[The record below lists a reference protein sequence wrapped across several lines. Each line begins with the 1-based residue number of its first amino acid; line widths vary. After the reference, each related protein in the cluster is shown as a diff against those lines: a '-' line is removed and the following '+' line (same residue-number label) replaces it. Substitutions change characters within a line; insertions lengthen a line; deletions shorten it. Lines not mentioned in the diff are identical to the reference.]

1 MRKLVF
7 LCGLPRSGT
16 TLLAN
21 LLSQNPAIY
30 ATASSG
36 LMDTLRV
43 IRDVCDSN
51 PFYKAMD
58 HDECEARKRDLLRGA
73 IQGYFAHAEGKVC
86 FDKSRGWPTM
96 FEMASWLVG
105 GRENVKAV
113 VCVRDMRGVLAS
125 FEKLY
130 RATVKTSS
138 TPQERKAYIEQR
150 TALGRALF
158 IMKPEEPLG
167 YAMDVI
173 RDAVT
178 RGWRDNMLFVEYD
191 VLCRDPMGTMDKIY
205 QFIGEERF
213 QHDPSHVEQVTREDD
228 SVYSFVGLHDIRP
241 EIKLQEPQWPLVYD
255 GAVMNTPFWAR
266 VTEGARFWEHME

>member
-1 MRKLVF
+1 MRKLCF
-7 LCGLPRSGT
+7 LSGVPRSGT
-16 TLLAN
+16 TVLAN
-21 LLSQNPAIY
+21 LLSQNPDVY
-30 ATASSG
+30 ATATSG
-36 LMDTLRV
+36 LLDILRSV
-43 IRDVCDSN
+43 RAVFDEN
-51 PFYKAMD
+51 EFFKAMD
-58 HDECEARKRDLLRGA
+58 PEERKARKLGIVRGA
-73 IQGYFAHAEGKVC
+73 VDGYFDHAEGKVC
-86 FDKSRGWPTM
+86 FDKSRGWPTS
-96 FEMASWLVG
+96 FEMMAWILGS
-105 GRENVKAV
+105 REQVKAI
-113 VCVRDMRGVLAS
+113 VCVRDLRDVLAS

-130 RATVKTSS
+130 RATSESSS
-138 TPQERKAYIEQR
+138 TTQERAAFIEHR